1 MTEEETQAL
10 NALIPLILEYRD
22 DIQIL
27 TTLSDEAEKAFGS
40 NWREIIPPLFNDLKN
55 NNVET
60 LKTNFRR
67 ALDYEN
73 SVLAWNEANTFLSG
87 DVNLEHLKARIPA
100 IEHWLA
106 IFGDAGKDVV
116 DRLKAMLAEG
126 EANEVAPSEYTDIS
140 DANVVIEG
148 FSKEVSFNFQYFLR
162 LEHYY
167 DQTISRVGARC
178 VQLGGIEMSQ
188 YPQYGYVLDV
198 LDELITLGTTLL
210 TDPAYAPLVEG
221 RFPGSRPELEKK
233 VANYKREL
241 EANAPPEMVDDAM
254 SAAKLKA
261 ELGAIDDSE
270 DNMPI
275 GPAPDGFEPIPDLGD
290 YTPKADIGAIPTPA
304 PAYPADTATS
314 AAPAAPAASAAPVE
328 PVKESSVS
336 AASNVLENAD
346 ATVNKAVAPAP
357 ASA

>member
-27 TTLSDEAEKAFGS
+27 TTLSDEAEKAFGD
-40 NWREIIPPLFNDLKN
+40 NWREIIPPLFNDLKSD
-55 NNVET
+55 NVEA

-67 ALDYEN
+67 ALDYE
-73 SVLAWNEANTFLSG
+73 SAVLAWNEANTLLSG

-100 IEHWLA
+100 IEHWLT
-106 IFGDAGKDVV
+106 IFGDAGTEVV
-116 DRLKAMLAEG
+116 NRLKAILAEG
-126 EANEVAPSEYTDIS
+126 EAGEIAPSEYTDIS
-140 DANVVIEG
+140 DANTIIEG

-188 YPQYGYVLDV
+188 YPQYGYILDV

-210 TDPAYAPLVEG
+210 TDPAYAELVDG

-233 VANYKREL
+233 VAGYKHEL
-241 EANAPPEMVDDAM
+241 EVNAPPEMVDDAM
-254 SAAKLKA
+254 DAAKLKA

-290 YTPKADIGAIPTPA
+290 YTPKADIGAIPTPITGS
-304 PAYPADTATS
+304 PATPV
-314 AAPAAPAASAAPVE
+314 APAAPAAPTAPAVPVE
-328 PVKESSVS
+328 PMKESSVS
-336 AASNVLENAD
+336 VAPNVLENAD
-346 ATVNKAVAPAP
+346 TMVNKAVAPAP

>member
-1 MTEEETQAL
+1 MTEEENQAL

-40 NWREIIPPLFNDLKN
+40 GWREIIPPLFNDLKN
-55 NNVET
+55 NNVEA

-73 SVLAWNEANTFLSG
+73 SVLAWNEANTLLSG

-106 IFGDAGKDVV
+106 IFGDAGTEVV
-116 DRLKAMLAEG
+116 DRLKALLADG
-126 EANEVAPSEYTDIS
+126 EAGEIAPNEYTDIS
-140 DANVVIEG
+140 DANTVIEG

-188 YPQYGYVLDV
+188 YPYYGYILDV
-198 LDELITLGTTLL
+198 LDELIALGTKLL
-210 TDPAYAPLVEG
+210 TDPAYAELVAD

-233 VANYKREL
+233 VANYKHEL
-241 EANAPPEMVDDAM
+241 EVNAPPEMVDNSMD
-254 SAAKLKA
+254 AAKLKA

-304 PAYPADTATS
+304 S
-314 AAPAAPAASAAPVE
+314 AAPAASAAAPMVDAA
-328 PVKESSVS
+328 KESSVFG
-336 AASNVLENAD
+336 APNVLENAD
-346 ATVNKAVAPAP
+346 TVENKAVAPAGAP
-357 ASA
+357 A